1 MTAKPSSKSSI
12 AVATLNVKYGH
23 AAKKQF
29 QLDQASTVLGR
40 ARGCDVE
47 LESVDISSVHC
58 IITRGADG
66 LVIRDLNSRSGTKV
80 NGERIRN
87 EVTLRD
93 ADLVQVGPFS
103 FEVAVSTTATP
114 AADLEAQLAAARQQ
128 MAKLETSRE
137 RIAEMA
143 LSLRRRLAV
152 ERAAHRAGP
161 EGQASAEINEQIRNL
176 ADRQAE
182 LERREAQL
190 QKTERAL
197 KSQSDEAVKQQESLR
212 MQQESLRTQQE
223 SLRTQ
228 VEGHE
233 KELAK
238 FEADQRTFDRE
249 RDEAIQELTA
259 LQEHLEKRQE
269 ELTRQHARTEEEI
282 RTAYQQ
288 LEKACGE
295 GRDAAASPGKTDD
308 AEAQRRKRELSS
320 FAHYLRQYRRR
331 LHERSTLIE
340 AGEQELN
347 KAWGGL
353 LEAQDHLLDE
363 QRRVAAA
370 REEMERAPSP
380 TSSESQVSQIS
391 ALLDGLARLYAES
404 RQLQD
409 VELRALRQLCDRI
422 SANPEVT
429 PAPGRFPSPLL
440 GGNVTPVAPAQP
452 RRGKLTERVNIAALL
467 DRIGQAKS

>member
-12 AVATLNVKYGH
+12 AVPTLNVTYGH

-58 IITRGADG
+58 VITRGAEG

-87 EVTLRD
+87 EVALRD
-93 ADLVQVGPFS
+93 TDLLQVGPFS
-103 FEVAVSTTATP
+103 FEVAAPARATP
-114 AADLEAQLAAARQQ
+114 DADLEGQLAAIRQQ

-143 LSLRRRLAV
+143 ISLRRRLAA
-152 ERAAHRAGP
+152 ERSAHRAGP
-161 EGQASAEINEQIRNL
+161 EGQASAEINEQMRHL
-176 ADRQAE
+176 ADRQAD
-182 LERREAQL
+182 LEQREIQL

-197 KSQSDEAVKQQESLR
+197 RAQSEEAVKQQGSLR
-212 MQQESLRTQQE
+212 SQQE

-228 VEGHE
+228 VEAHE
-233 KELAK
+233 QELAK
-238 FEADQRTFDRE
+238 FQADQRTFDRE
-249 RDEAIQELTA
+249 RDEAIQEVTA
-259 LQEHLEKRQE
+259 LQDHLEKRQE
-269 ELTRQHARTEEEI
+269 ELSHQHARAEEEL
-282 RTAYQQ
+282 RAAYQQ
-288 LEKACGE
+288 LEKACAE
-295 GRDAAASPGKTDD
+295 GRDAAASPGKADD

-320 FAHYLRQYRRR
+320 FAHYLRQYRSR
-331 LHERSTLIE
+331 LQERSTAIE
-340 AGEQELN
+340 AGEKELN
-347 KAWGGL
+347 QAWGGL

-363 QRRVAAA
+363 QRRLEAV

-380 TSSESQVSQIS
+380 TPAESEMGQIS

-409 VELRALRQLCDRI
+409 AELRALRQLCDRI

-440 GGNVTPVAPAQP
+440 GGNVPPVAPAQP